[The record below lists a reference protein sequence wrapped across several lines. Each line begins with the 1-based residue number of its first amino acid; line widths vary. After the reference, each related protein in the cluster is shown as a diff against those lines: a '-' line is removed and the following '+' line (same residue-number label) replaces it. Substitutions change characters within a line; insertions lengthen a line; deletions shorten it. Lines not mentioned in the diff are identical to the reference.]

1 MGKWGGGKVMMG
13 GNMDG
18 HLGYR
23 YGVANVHP
31 PLTRAR
37 HETCTAPLDTY
48 KHAEYKRASHTAIDS
63 VGGTCIAMY
72 LLSPPCLLSCSHHHS
87 NANVRAVTRITLAYD
102 HPPSAPRPRAF
113 GSEPWFG
120 QVPPF
125 MALRGS
131 QSVGTQPAEYC
142 RYHHL
147 RFRL

>member
-63 VGGTCIAMY
+63 VGGTCIA
-72 LLSPPCLLSCSHHHS
+72 LVLAKPTLFSLIQQPSSFECQCTSRDSHNPC
-87 NANVRAVTRITLAYD
+87 V
-102 HPPSAPRPRAF
+102 
-113 GSEPWFG
+113 
-120 QVPPF
+120 
-125 MALRGS
+125 
-131 QSVGTQPAEYC
+131 
-142 RYHHL
+142 
-147 RFRL
+147 